1 MGFLT
6 SLKRTFNI
14 SGTEVAV
21 VTEDDI
27 YSQCDRVSGK
37 VVVRGGEYEQSGES
51 IKLELKE
58 FWTETRSSTTTD
70 GRTTYTTTT
79 EFKVHQALTFADR
92 FSIQARSE
100 QSYPFEVQLPMN
112 CRISREHGSDR
123 EGWVLAVTLQ
133 IPGARDPTEGVALEV
148 QPAEEL
154 LAIVEACGSGMRFEE
169 EMRWRR
175 WQGGRAGTHFRLNPP
190 AVLKSELDYME
201 LHLLHSEDGGVTGS
215 LVFDLQE
222 HSLADYFKT
231 IGGRDEVNKP
241 IALSRDDIFLPDG
254 ETNVAA
260 ITRSIGRSLQEVLTE
275 RGAVDKA
282 VDFRV

>member
-14 SGTEVAV
+14 SNAEVAV
-21 VTEDDI
+21 VTEDDV
-27 YSQCDRVSGK
+27 YSQSDRVSGE

-51 IKLELKE
+51 IKLELQE
-58 FWTETRSSTTTD
+58 FWTETRDYTDTSSTTVTKSMA
-70 GRTTYTTTT
+70 REWLTLT
-79 EFKVHQALTFADR
+79 EN
-92 FSIQARSE
+92 FSIEPRSE
-100 QSYPFEVQLPMN
+100 QSYPFEVQLPRN
-112 CRISREHGSDR
+112 CRISKGGQ
-123 EGWVLAVTLQ
+123 GWRLVVTMD
-133 IPGARDPTEGVALEV
+133 IPGARDRTGQVILEV
-148 QPAEEL
+148 QPAEEF
-154 LAIVEACGSGMRFEE
+154 LAIVEGCELGMRFQEE
-169 EMRWRR
+169 IRRRR
-175 WQGGRAGTHFRLNPP
+175 WLTATHFRLNPP

-222 HSLADYFKT
+222 RSLADYFKAM
-231 IGGRDEVNKP
+231 IDRDEVKKP

-260 ITRSIGRSLQEVLTE
+260 ITRSIGRSLQEVMTE
-275 RGAVDKA
+275 RGAAVNKA